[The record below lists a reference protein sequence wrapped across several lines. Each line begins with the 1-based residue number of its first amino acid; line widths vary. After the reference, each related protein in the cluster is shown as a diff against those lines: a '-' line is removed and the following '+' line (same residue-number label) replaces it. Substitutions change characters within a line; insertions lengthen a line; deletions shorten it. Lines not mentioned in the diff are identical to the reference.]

1 MFLLTLL
8 HHTRTAPVSLTF
20 LFNSS
25 RFQLSEQSHAMS
37 YTRIKPILLS
47 ALSIQVCCKCML
59 CLFMLSEQ
67 AQMWCYWTTSPLMA
81 PPIYITMAACLGKG
95 GARSPSKTR
104 WSIPKVCVGSPLSN
118 RLQMGFTLK
127 KKNPHIWGNNLLL
140 SKEQKY
146 VAIDLYL

>member
-8 HHTRTAPVSLTF
+8 HHTLTAPVSLTF

-25 RFQLSEQSHAMS
+25 RFQSSEQSRAMS
-37 YTRIKPILLS
+37 YMRIKPIVLG
-47 ALSIQVCCKCML
+47 AFTIQVFCRCVL

-67 AQMWCYWTTSPLMA
+67 AQMWCYWTTSPRTA
-81 PPIYITMAACLGKG
+81 PPIYITMATCLGKG

-118 RLQMGFTLK
+118 RLRMGFTLK
-127 KKNPHIWGNNLLL
+127 KKIPNIWGNNPLL

-146 VAIDLYL
+146 VAINLYL